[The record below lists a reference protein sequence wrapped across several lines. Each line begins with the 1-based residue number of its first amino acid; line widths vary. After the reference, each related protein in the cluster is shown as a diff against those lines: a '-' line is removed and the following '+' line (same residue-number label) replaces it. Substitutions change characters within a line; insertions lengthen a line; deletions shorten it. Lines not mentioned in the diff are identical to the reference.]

1 MNENLDDKAPVAA
14 ITRGVR
20 LQRGLIVQAGL
31 VVLMMAM
38 VLAGFFFTNGQ
49 QQALIDL
56 REGGRQMRITL
67 DSLMEAEAFVLNR
80 VILDQWGDSGAFA
93 RSVDNLESRR
103 GSQIAKLTPFLRADA
118 LRDGDAGK
126 ILSSLRESWTQA
138 ITLAHGGKRAEA
150 VALLGAR
157 ETGPTVERLRQA
169 IDAYLVDWNAQF
181 PAYEHR
187 VDLGKALMPLL
198 VVVFG
203 GVMLFAFW
211 SAAADAKGRA
221 VAMAEA
227 TASRRQVTRLFE
239 MTDMLQSAAD
249 ILDANA
255 VLKATADELIAGFG
269 GALYV
274 FNNSRDRLT
283 LSTSWEIPEG
293 RELPALIAP
302 NQGWALKRGKPH
314 VNRADA
320 KGLCCE
326 HHVAGSAVLEIP
338 MIARGEILG
347 LLQIFATGSSAEARL
362 DGILPLGSALADGMS
377 LALANIALR
386 EKLRSQALRDPLT
399 GLYNRRYMEDSLKR
413 FVRLAERENRKFSV
427 IMIDLDHFK
436 RLNDEHGHATG
447 DAVLREAAAAVVGA
461 LRETDVA
468 CRDGGEEMIVLLPD
482 CDLDKGAEKAE
493 TIRQRIE
500 ALSGQHGAA
509 VSASFGVACI
519 PSTSNGS
526 VDLVRAA
533 DAALY
538 KAKQAGRNCVATAPQ
553 WSGHKVNKGSDAA
566 DPAPLLHA
574 AE

>member
-1 MNENLDDKAPVAA
+1 MDLGQPSDRV
-14 ITRGVR
+14 ITITPGGGF
-20 LQRGLIVQAGL
+20 QRGLILQAGL
-31 VVLMMAM
+31 VLVMMAM
-38 VLAGFFFTNGQ
+38 VLVGFFFTNAQ
-49 QQALIDL
+49 QQTLIDL
-56 REGGRQMRITL
+56 RESGRQMRIAL
-67 DSLMEAEAFVLNR
+67 ESLMDADASVLHLV
-80 VILDQWGDSGAFA
+80 VIGQGGDSAAYTTAIDGLDEH
-93 RSVDNLESRR
+93 RE
-103 GSQIAKLTPFLRADA
+103 SQIAKLAPFIRTDARQEADPN
-118 LRDGDAGK
+118 K
-126 ILSSLRESWTQA
+126 ILSSLQETWAQ
-138 ITLAHGGKRAEA
+138 A
-150 VALLGAR
+150 VALAQSGKHAEAQALLR
-157 ETGPTVERLRQA
+157 DQETGAGVERLRQG
-169 IDAYLVDWNAQF
+169 IDSYLAKWNAQF
-181 PAYEHR
+181 PAYEQR
-187 VDLGKALMPLL
+187 VEVGKVLMPVL

-221 VAMAEA
+221 AAMAEA
-227 TASRRQVTRLFE
+227 TASRRQVTRLFD
-239 MTDMLQSAAD
+239 MTDMLQSATD

-255 VLKATADELIAGFG
+255 VLKATAGELIADFG

-283 LSTSWEIPEG
+283 LSTSWEIPED
-293 RELPALIAP
+293 RDLPTIIAP
-302 NQGWALKRGKPH
+302 SQCWALKRGKPH
-314 VNRADA
+314 INRADA
-320 KGLCCE
+320 KGLCCD

-347 LLQIFATGSSAEARL
+347 LLQIFATGASLEARL

-399 GLYNRRYMEDSLKR
+399 GLYNRRYMEDSLER

-468 CRDGGEEMIVLLPD
+468 CRYGGEEMIVLLPD

-500 ALSGQHGAA
+500 ALSGQHGAV
-509 VSASFGVACI
+509 VSASFGVSCI

-526 VDLVRAA
+526 IDLVRAA

-553 WSGHKVNKGSDAA
+553 RSGRKGNPRPDDV
-566 DPAPLLHA
+566 DPAPLLQA